1 MKRRDERTH
10 GLGGD
15 ILSAVNTSKFLPAL
29 FLFAFCASASV
40 AQVDAPSLRPSL
52 VGLQVNHLD
61 VSVQWYVSQLGFRQ
75 KDRKDFPQRELKLA
89 ILALQDFE
97 LELVENARTVRKTD
111 ALAGKDSADITGFAK
126 VTFTVNGVA
135 ALFRRLK
142 SQGARFAM
150 ELRDS
155 NTDPGKQHFV
165 VLDPDGNWL
174 QFIGK
179 KS

>member
-1 MKRRDERTH
+1 
-10 GLGGD
+10 
-15 ILSAVNTSKFLPAL
+15 VNTSKFLPTL
-29 FLFAFCASASV
+29 SLFAFWASASM
-40 AQVDAPSLRPSL
+40 AQVDAPTLRPSL
-52 VGLQVNHLD
+52 VGLQVNDLD
-61 VSVQWYVSQLGFRQ
+61 VSVQWYVSNLGFQQ
-75 KDRKDFPQRELKLA
+75 KDRKEFPQHELELA

-97 LELVENARTVRKTD
+97 LELVENARTVRKAD
-111 ALAGKDSADITGFAK
+111 ALAGKASADVTGFAK

-142 SQGARFAM
+142 SQGARFAI

-174 QFIGK
+174 QFVGRK
-179 KS
+179 T